1 MSFLRPLEV
10 GAKQFVTGARWFGSR
25 MAAKWSAPCAV
36 AFYDAMS
43 ADGFEFEEL
52 INVVPSLGVIYI
64 TVPKVAS
71 TRIRQ
76 TLAAA
81 VGRHTVSLN
90 PGRRRRFRGPQGP
103 RSMTLASFHMLAT
116 DPKTLRFSFVRNPY
130 ARAVSCWADKLQGKP
145 LVPGDDFVNAYL
157 ARRQEIDADL
167 PAGRDRTLSFSDF
180 VTYAG
185 AFANRRVDAHLQA
198 QDDILA
204 MPGIA
209 LDFVGRIER
218 FSQDIVRVLD
228 HIAATNGIRGD
239 AANPVNPSRHGP
251 WADYY
256 TPELRD
262 RIYRAYERDFDRF
275 EYPRRP

>member
-1 MSFLRPLEV
+1 
-10 GAKQFVTGARWFGSR
+10 
-25 MAAKWSAPCAV
+25 
-36 AFYDAMS
+36 
-43 ADGFEFEEL
+43 
-52 INVVPSLGVIYI
+52 
-64 TVPKVAS
+64 
-71 TRIRQ
+71 
-76 TLAAA
+76 
-81 VGRHTVSLN
+81 
-90 PGRRRRFRGPQGP
+90 
-103 RSMTLASFHMLAT
+103 
-116 DPKTLRFSFVRNPY
+116 
-130 ARAVSCWADKLQGKP
+130 
-145 LVPGDDFVNAYL
+145 
-157 ARRQEIDADL
+157 
-167 PAGRDRTLSFSDF
+167 
-180 VTYAG
+180 
-185 AFANRRVDAHLQA
+185 
-198 QDDILA
+198 